1 MSNCSDDVL
10 AFHNDEVTLPQ
21 GQRTAMRDRR
31 DANRERLKFRLKS
44 DGKPTPHEFIKQGS
58 YAMLTMVQDPDNDY
72 DIDDGIYFTQASLKR
87 DDGRDMSPSEV
98 KQMVCKA
105 LADDRF
111 NKQPQVKK
119 SCVRIFYNEGYHV
132 DMPVYRIRTSDGQ
145 YELATDSGWT
155 VSRAADVEEWFDREN
170 EKSPDTDN
178 GRQFRRMVRD
188 LKKFAR
194 SRKEWKD
201 QIASGFIITKLA
213 ADCYVANKDREDL
226 ALRDTI
232 KKIYNRLCASL
243 EVYHPITQ
251 HVPLT
256 KDSADSTT
264 LFLRDKLKQALA
276 DLAVLDSLTCTRKL
290 ALAAWDKVFGT
301 EYFSKRHDLAAEK
314 AATALPNRPG
324 AEALL
329 RPAAIASGLTFPDR
343 PVVPNKPA
351 GFA

>member
-21 GQRTAMRDRR
+21 GQRTAMRNHR
-31 DANRERLKFRLKS
+31 DANRERLKSRLKS
-44 DGKPTPHEFIKQGS
+44 DGKPTPYEFIKQGS

-72 DIDDGIYFTQASLKR
+72 DIDDGVYFTQASLKHG
-87 DDGRDMSPSEV
+87 DGREMSPSEV

-111 NKQPQVKK
+111 KKQPQVRT

-145 YELATDSGWT
+145 YELATDNGWT
-155 VSRAADVEEWFDREN
+155 VSRASDVEEWFDREN

-178 GRQFRRMVRD
+178 GWQFRRMVRD

-213 ADCYVANKDREDL
+213 ADFYVANKDREDL
-226 ALRDTI
+226 ALRDTM

-243 EVYHPITQ
+243 QVYHPITQ
-251 HVPLT
+251 NVELT
-256 KDSADSTT
+256 KGPADSTT
-264 LFLRDKLKQALA
+264 QFLRDKLRQALV
-276 DLAVLDSLTCTRKL
+276 DLAVLDTTTCTRKQ

-301 EYFSKRHDLAAEK
+301 DYFSKRLEMAAAK
-314 AATALPNRPG
+314 SASPTLD
-324 AEALL
+324 ALL
-329 RPAAIASGLTFPDR
+329 RPAAAAPGLTFPKH